1 MVSRLFRKES
11 TNVYLFIN
19 VKLFVYKRLLTL
31 TKFGQLTFG
40 AENDNMLFVYQSIQN
55 AVYNMVTNIR
65 TVEYGNHLICVPI

>member
-1 MVSRLFRKES
+1 MVSRLFRKEN

-31 TKFGQLTFG
+31 TKLGHLTFG

-55 AVYNMVTNIR
+55 ALYNMVTNIR
-65 TVEYGNHLICVPI
+65 TVE

>member
-1 MVSRLFRKES
+1 MVKRRFRKES

-31 TKFGQLTFG
+31 TKLGQLTFG

-65 TVEYGNHLICVPI
+65 TVEYSNHLICVPI